1 MNSYFGL
8 AFLSNF
14 AVYILSSDV
23 LVMLAVCPEFTAF
36 FPSSLDSEPPPIK
49 EAVTVVSAPTS
60 ATSGIVT
67 LPVSLTELWIPA
79 PQVPFLE

>member
-14 AVYILSSDV
+14 AVYILSSDL

-36 FPSSLDSEPPPIK
+36 FPSSTDLEPPPII

-60 ATSGIVT
+60 ATSGTST
-67 LPVSLTELWIPA
+67 LADSLTD
-79 PQVPFLE
+79 